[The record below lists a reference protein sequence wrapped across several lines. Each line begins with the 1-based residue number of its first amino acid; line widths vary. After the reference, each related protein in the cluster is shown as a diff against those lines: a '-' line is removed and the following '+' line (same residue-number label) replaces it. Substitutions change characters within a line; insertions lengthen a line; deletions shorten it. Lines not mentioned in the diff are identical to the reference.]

1 MDVSGLDS
9 RGSRVPPV
17 ASLPKRSLGRSG
29 IEVSC
34 LALGSWRTYERMS
47 REDGI
52 AVMRAARESGID
64 FLDDAR
70 YNDETGRAPLPSGYS
85 EVVFGELFRA
95 AGWVRDEV
103 TVANKLWWEFW
114 PEQTAAE
121 ELDASL
127 GRMGL
132 DHVDLIYSEPPPEG
146 LDLQALVQQVVGL
159 IGAGKARV
167 WGMLNW
173 TPAQIDEGARVAG
186 ELGMP
191 GPCAAQLPYSLV
203 RRDWVEDPAQVEAL
217 SAAGASVVSSYTLA
231 GGTLTGKYA
240 GDEGGRMEASR
251 DDPEWRHAFKT
262 GEELRELA
270 AQNGESPASLAIAFA
285 LANPL
290 VASVLFGATRPE
302 QIQQNLAAVEVLD
315 RWARIEPLVT
325 VLGQS

>member
-1 MDVSGLDS
+1 MGPLPTRPLGSSGIDVS
-9 RGSRVPPV
+9 V
-17 ASLPKRSLGRSG
+17 
-29 IEVSC
+29 

-47 REDGI
+47 REDGL
-52 AVMRAARESGID
+52 AVMRAAREAGID

-70 YNDETGRAPLPSGYS
+70 YNDESGSAPIPTGYS
-85 EVVFGELFRA
+85 EVVFGELFGA

-114 PEQTAAE
+114 PEQSAVE

-132 DHVDLIYSEPPPEG
+132 DHVDLIYTEQPPEG
-146 LDLQALVQQVVGL
+146 LALRDLVEQVVGL
-159 IGAGKARV
+159 IGAGKART

-173 TPAQIDEGARVAG
+173 TPAQIEEGGRAAG

-203 RRDWVEDPAQVEAL
+203 RRDWVEDPGQVDAL
-217 SAAGASVVSSYTLA
+217 TEAGASVVSSYTLA

-240 GDEGGRMEASR
+240 SGGGRMESSR
-251 DDPEWRHAFKT
+251 DDPAWQHAFRT
-262 GEELRELA
+262 GDELREFA
-270 AQNGESPASLAIAFA
+270 DKKGESPAALAIAFA

-290 VASVLFGATRPE
+290 VCSVLFGATKPE
-302 QIQQNLAAVEVLD
+302 QIQQNLEAIALLD
-315 RWARIEPLVT
+315 RLDGETLTQLRE
-325 VLGQS
+325 LGTRN